1 MKQIITRKGEI
12 NALAAA
18 LGVCRKTVGEALM
31 FKTDTDLARR
41 IRRAAIERG
50 GKETE
55 YAN

>member
-55 YAN
+55 YMN